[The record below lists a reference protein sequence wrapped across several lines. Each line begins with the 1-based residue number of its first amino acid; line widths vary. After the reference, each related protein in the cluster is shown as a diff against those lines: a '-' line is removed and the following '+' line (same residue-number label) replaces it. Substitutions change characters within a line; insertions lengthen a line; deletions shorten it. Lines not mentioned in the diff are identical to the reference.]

1 MFDQLMK
8 AEKAAV
14 NKELSTVALVD
25 DVDEFP
31 ELAEL
36 SVNGRRWKRIAPVV
50 IVVADL
56 KNSTKLGMG
65 KNVNTTVRM
74 YRAATTRGVGI
85 MAVSIPT
92 LLKCR
97 EMGSSGSSME
107 PTRLERAMGSA
118 MVLAHFSKYILEPGV
133 VKFLSSA
140 CPDTGLKIGVTDG
153 TVAVSHLGVSGASN
167 HVWAGKPVNWAFKC
181 SAAADRHQVIVTR
194 PVYDMVVDG
203 NDYLTRPCYI
213 SGHPHLGTLSAMWT
227 STLVKSIGEWCMVR
241 KDPWC
246 EYVGDE
252 SCNALLAGGVR

>member
-1 MFDQLMK
+1 
-8 AEKAAV
+8 
-14 NKELSTVALVD
+14 
-25 DVDEFP
+25 
-31 ELAEL
+31 
-36 SVNGRRWKRIAPVV
+36 
-50 IVVADL
+50 
-56 KNSTKLGMG
+56 
-65 KNVNTTVRM
+65 
-74 YRAATTRGVGI
+74 
-85 MAVSIPT
+85 
-92 LLKCR
+92 
-97 EMGSSGSSME
+97 
-107 PTRLERAMGSA
+107 

-133 VKFLSSA
+133 VKFLGSA

-252 SCNALLAGGVR
+252 SCNALLAGEVSREVSWWNRLTYRLG